1 MEDWNKHLA
10 TRVPGPPYTIISVFH
25 ENLGLKD
32 SQVRSSGGAGSL
44 LHLNFTGKRNIQRIR
59 IVSHLIRR
67 ELELVTSG
75 SYTNFMM

>member
-32 SQVRSSGGAGSL
+32 SQVRSSCGAGSL
-44 LHLNFTGKRNIQRIR
+44 LHLNFTGKRNI
-59 IVSHLIRR
+59 
-67 ELELVTSG
+67 
-75 SYTNFMM
+75 